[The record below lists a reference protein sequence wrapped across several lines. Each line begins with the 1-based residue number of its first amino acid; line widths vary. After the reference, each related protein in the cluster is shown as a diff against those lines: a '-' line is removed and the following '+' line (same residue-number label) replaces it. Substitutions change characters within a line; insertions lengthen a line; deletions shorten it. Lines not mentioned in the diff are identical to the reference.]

1 MSLCGDLG
9 FWVIL
14 CGNEMEND
22 ASLTDV
28 RDQLIR
34 KTAHD
39 VRTPLTS
46 IAGFA
51 DLIAED
57 NTVPEN
63 AREFA
68 GIIKEE
74 IQRLSDTLD
83 DFFDQVRTEKGE
95 NQ

>member
-1 MSLCGDLG
+1 
-9 FWVIL
+9 
-14 CGNEMEND
+14 MENEACLSD
-22 ASLTDV
+22 PL
-28 RDQLIR
+28 DQLIR

-51 DLIAED
+51 DLIVED
-57 NTVPEN
+57 IRVPEN

-74 IQRLSDTLD
+74 VQRLSEKLEE
-83 DFFDQVRTEKGE
+83 FFDKVQGE
-95 NQ
+95 VGGDQ

>member
-1 MSLCGDLG
+1 
-9 FWVIL
+9 
-14 CGNEMEND
+14 MENEIG
-22 ASLTDV
+22 LTDPT
-28 RDQLIR
+28 RQLIK

-57 NTVPEN
+57 SAVPEN

-68 GIIKEE
+68 GIIIDE
-74 IQRLSDTLD
+74 IQRLSKTLD
-83 DFFDQVRTEKGE
+83 RFFAEILANDEDSE
-95 NQ
+95 